1 MTDEEQIIAKIINK
15 NYKEYTKFHYPL
27 SYQILYLWKNYL
39 GKDLETNLILS
50 NLTIKALRIYN
61 QNNKKKSY
69 KEFIKTKQISIGK
82 VKKAELSRELLIP
95 RETIRRKLEDLKK
108 ENFIDMVDGN
118 IDINRK
124 SFEIKYLDTIINKYS
139 KCLNIIV
146 DNLSDDKTI
155 TKKSIT
161 EDYLLNNFS
170 KCWINILSMMI
181 ELSLIWRKFLK
192 SMENWFI
199 FGTCGLNQMYNLK
212 DSKNFRDLHPDNTE
226 NFFLNLTREETSRG
240 LNPTTISDLTGIPRQ
255 TVIRNLKNLTKSK
268 ALEKDARRNLF
279 YVPKNTSQQ
288 KSIVET
294 LKKIQLVISQNVN
307 KTLIAV

>member
-1 MTDEEQIIAKIINK
+1 MTDEEQEIAKIINK

-124 SFEIKYLDTIINKYS
+124 SFEIKDLDTIINKYS

-294 LKKIQLVISQNVN
+294 LKKIQLVISQNIN

>member
-1 MTDEEQIIAKIINK
+1 MTDEEQEIAKIINK

-124 SFEIKYLDTIINKYS
+124 SFEIKDLDTILNKYS

-268 ALEKDARRNLF
+268 ALEKDTRRNLF

>member
-124 SFEIKYLDTIINKYS
+124 SFEIKDLDTIMNKYS
-139 KCLNIIV
+139 KCLNIIL
-146 DNLSDDKTI
+146 DNLGDDKTI

-268 ALEKDARRNLF
+268 ALEKDTRRNLF

>member
-1 MTDEEQIIAKIINK
+1 MTDEEQEIAKIINK

-69 KEFIKTKQISIGK
+69 KEFLKTKQISIGK

-124 SFEIKYLDTIINKYS
+124 SFEIKDLDTIINKYS

-294 LKKIQLVISQNVN
+294 LKKIQLVISQNIN

>member
-1 MTDEEQIIAKIINK
+1 MTDEEQEIAKIINK

-124 SFEIKYLDTIINKYS
+124 SFEIKDLDTIINKYS
-139 KCLNIIV
+139 KCLNIIL
-146 DNLSDDKTI
+146 DNLGDDKTI

-170 KCWINILSMMI
+170 KCWINLMSMMI

-268 ALEKDARRNLF
+268 ALEKDTRRNLF

>member
-124 SFEIKYLDTIINKYS
+124 SFEIKDLDTIINKYS
-139 KCLNIIV
+139 KCLNIIL
-146 DNLSDDKTI
+146 DNLGDDKTI

-170 KCWINILSMMI
+170 KCWINLMSMMI

-268 ALEKDARRNLF
+268 ALEKDTRRNLF

-307 KTLIAV
+307 KTLIAI

>member
-124 SFEIKYLDTIINKYS
+124 SFEIKDLDTIINKYS

-294 LKKIQLVISQNVN
+294 LKKIQLVISQNIN

>member
-1 MTDEEQIIAKIINK
+1 MTDQEQEIAKIINK

-124 SFEIKYLDTIINKYS
+124 SFEIKDLDTIINKYS

-268 ALEKDARRNLF
+268 ALEKDTRRNLF

>member
-124 SFEIKYLDTIINKYS
+124 SFEIKDLDTIINKYS

-146 DNLSDDKTI
+146 DNLSNDKTI

-170 KCWINILSMMI
+170 KCWINLMSMMI

-268 ALEKDARRNLF
+268 ALEKDTRRNLF

>member
-1 MTDEEQIIAKIINK
+1 MTDEEQEIAKIINK

-124 SFEIKYLDTIINKYS
+124 SFEIKDLDTIINKYS
-139 KCLNIIV
+139 KCLNIIL
-146 DNLSDDKTI
+146 DNLGDDKTI

-181 ELSLIWRKFLK
+181 ELSLVWRKFLN

-268 ALEKDARRNLF
+268 ALEKDTRRNLF

>member
-1 MTDEEQIIAKIINK
+1 MTDEEQEIAKIINK

-124 SFEIKYLDTIINKYS
+124 SFEIKDLDTIINKYS
-139 KCLNIIV
+139 KCLNIIL
-146 DNLSDDKTI
+146 DNLGDDKTI

-268 ALEKDARRNLF
+268 ALEKDTRRNLF

-294 LKKIQLVISQNVN
+294 LKKIQLVISQNIN

>member
-1 MTDEEQIIAKIINK
+1 MTDEEQEIAKIINK

-124 SFEIKYLDTIINKYS
+124 SFEIKDLDTIINKYS

-146 DNLSDDKTI
+146 DNLSNDKTI

>member
-1 MTDEEQIIAKIINK
+1 MTDKEQEIAKIINK

-124 SFEIKYLDTIINKYS
+124 SFEIKDLDTIINKYS
-139 KCLNIIV
+139 KCLNIIL
-146 DNLSDDKTI
+146 DNLGDDKTI

>member
-1 MTDEEQIIAKIINK
+1 MTDKEQEIAKIINK

-124 SFEIKYLDTIINKYS
+124 SFEIKDLDTIINKYS
-139 KCLNIIV
+139 KCLNIIL
-146 DNLSDDKTI
+146 DNLGDDKTI

-268 ALEKDARRNLF
+268 ALEKDASRNLF

>member
-95 RETIRRKLEDLKK
+95 RETIRRKLEDLKN

-124 SFEIKYLDTIINKYS
+124 SFEIKDLDTIINKYS

-268 ALEKDARRNLF
+268 ALEKDTRRNLF

-294 LKKIQLVISQNVN
+294 LKKIQLVISQNIN

>member
-1 MTDEEQIIAKIINK
+1 MTDEEQKIAKIINK

-124 SFEIKYLDTIINKYS
+124 SFEIKDLDTIINKYS

-268 ALEKDARRNLF
+268 ALEKDTRRNLF

>member
-1 MTDEEQIIAKIINK
+1 MTDEEQEIAKIINK

-124 SFEIKYLDTIINKYS
+124 SFEIKDLDTIINKYS

-255 TVIRNLKNLTKSK
+255 TVIRNLKSLTKSK
-268 ALEKDARRNLF
+268 ALEKDTRRNLF